1 MFIGHYGVALAAKRI
16 APRTS
21 LGALFIAVQLLD
33 VMFGVFVLT
42 GIEKMR
48 IVPGFTRMM
57 PYDLYL
63 MPYSHSLAGAVLWSA
78 LAALGLGLI
87 ATAQMGKKARV
98 TAALVFGAA
107 VLSHFLLD
115 LPVHPPDLT
124 VGFEPSSEKL
134 GLGLWNQVDVTLAL
148 ELSLLVGGGA
158 LYMGMTAPRPGKEA
172 VTVVV
177 GAVLVGLALGTPFFP
192 IPPDATVFTVEA
204 LGSYFALALF
214 AEWMDRSREESPISP
229 AAKHAAAV

>member
-1 MFIGHYGVALAAKRI
+1 MFIGHYGVALAAKRV
-16 APRTS
+16 APRTP
-21 LGALFIAVQLLD
+21 LGALFIAVQLMD
-33 VMFGVFVLT
+33 VFFGVFVLA

-87 ATAQMGKKARV
+87 ATTQMEKKARV

-115 LPVHPPDLT
+115 LPVHPPDLPL
-124 VGFEPSSEKL
+124 GFDASSPKL

-158 LYMGMTAPRPGKEA
+158 LYAGMTAPRPGKDV

-177 GAVLVGLALGTPFFP
+177 GALLIGLTLATPFLP
-192 IPPDATVFTVEA
+192 TPPDTTVFTVEA
-204 LGSYFALALF
+204 LASYVALAFF
-214 AEWMDRSREESPISP
+214 AEWMDRSREL
-229 AAKHAAAV
+229 AA

>member
-1 MFIGHYGVALAAKRI
+1 MFIGHYGVALAAKRV

-21 LGALFIAVQLLD
+21 LGALFVAVQLLD
-33 VMFGVFVLT
+33 VIFGVFVLA

-48 IVPGFTRMM
+48 IVPGFTRVM
-57 PYDLYL
+57 PYDLYF

-87 ATAQMGKKARV
+87 ATAEMEKKARV

-115 LPVHPPDLT
+115 LPVHPPDLPL
-124 VGFEPSSEKL
+124 GFDPSSPKL

-148 ELSLLVGGGA
+148 ELALLVAGGA
-158 LYMGMTAPRPGKEA
+158 LYAGTTAPRPGRDVA
-172 VTVVV
+172 TVVV
-177 GAVLVGLALGTPFFP
+177 GALLVGLTLATPFFP
-192 IPPDATVFTVEA
+192 TPPDSTVFSVEA
-204 LGSYFALALF
+204 LGSYLALALF
-214 AEWMDRSREESPISP
+214 AEWMDRSRERP
-229 AAKHAAAV
+229 A